1 MASSGVLTNENL
13 ESCSRDKVEYSFKI
27 RNFLGK
33 ARALEPGKG
42 KIQSKT
48 LMIQSSTFQVEL
60 FLNGKDH
67 RSEGTLF
74 IKIKNLSCFPV
85 RVKAHLC
92 FASLGGEHVFSK
104 RYLAASQDSKQNFMA
119 SSFQHSSLYL
129 TSGGSLKM
137 EIMIKLYDE
146 IYSNKI
152 FDLAALKEEVH
163 ELSRQMKLLVSSV
176 SSMRLFSGPWLECP
190 VCYEEVK
197 PPMRLKHCAQ
207 GHIICDSCHS
217 KTGADGAAGALNKE
231 LCHTCRMIYLGRP
244 AVLENLLGL
253 TNGN

>member
-1 MASSGVLTNENL
+1 M
-13 ESCSRDKVEYSFKI
+13 
-27 RNFLGK
+27 
-33 ARALEPGKG
+33 
-42 KIQSKT
+42 
-48 LMIQSSTFQVEL
+48 
-60 FLNGKDH
+60 
-67 RSEGTLF
+67 
-74 IKIKNLSCFPV
+74 
-85 RVKAHLC
+85 KAHLC

-176 SSMRLFSGPWLECP
+176 SSMRLSSGPWLECP

-207 GHIICDSCHS
+207 VNYS
-217 KTGADGAAGALNKE
+217 KQCQYL
-231 LCHTCRMIYLGRP
+231 HMIPFISRVISSVTVATPRLGP
-244 AVLENLLGL
+244 MGPLGL
-253 TNGN
+253 